1 MNASPVGLDDLV
13 CDRQTQAAAAR
24 GLGARLVGAV
34 EASEHFL
41 ALSLGYSQRFKRA
54 GKLKGQPPLIS
65 GSWPFNYSPIFY
77 SLLLNQSVVTFI
89 SWLNF
94 ERSPV
99 KTLKV

>member
-41 ALSLGYSQRFKRA
+41 ALSLGYSRRFKRA
-54 GKLKGQPPLIS
+54 GKLKGQPPLFPEAGLSITVL
-65 GSWPFNYSPIFY
+65 Y
-77 SLLLNQSVVTFI
+77 SVVC
-89 SWLNF
+89 S
-94 ERSPV
+94 
-99 KTLKV
+99 